1 MQGNVLLHKFVK
13 EACPT
18 MHKKLKD
25 SLLACCKGLMEGKK
39 LSVTAIGKAIKSS
52 TSVKHQIKRSD
63 RLFSSEALLSQ
74 KDNIYMSLMLKV
86 LPVDRFLPI
95 LVDTCFITPD
105 CEFQILRGSIAVGG
119 RALTL
124 YEIVYRNGELSFTME
139 VFLKKLKELLPEN
152 IHAVFITDA
161 GFHNRWF
168 KLVKKYGWDFI
179 GRVRQNK
186 IFKTKN
192 GESKYCNSLHEAA
205 KTKPKYE
212 GETVL
217 CKNNPV
223 ICNLYT
229 VKKKILGR
237 KKKNKK
243 GGMAK
248 GSYSRVHAKSQR
260 EPWVLASS
268 LPATKFNARAIV
280 HLYSLRMQIE
290 ESFRDIK
297 NSRSGFSL
305 KQTLTRCLKR
315 LNALMLIAAIV
326 SVVVWLIGK
335 TAENNNWHRHFQSNT
350 SKRRVV
356 SHFYLGLMIVSSN
369 LIRMKLESFTKAL
382 DEIKKHNPAWLGYV
396 F

>member
-1 MQGNVLLHKFVK
+1 MQGNGLLHKFIK
-13 EACPT
+13 ESCPG

-25 SLLACCKGLMEGKK
+25 SLLACCEGLMTGKK
-39 LSVTAIGKAIKSS
+39 LSVTAIGKAIKSP

-63 RLFSSEALLSQ
+63 RLFSNAALLDQ
-74 KDNIYMSLMLKV
+74 KDTIYRSLLLKV
-86 LPVDRFLPI
+86 LPVDGFVPI

-105 CEFQILRGSIAVGG
+105 SELQVLRGSIAASG

-124 YEIVYRNGELSFTME
+124 YEIVYRNGDLSFTME
-139 VFLKKLKELLPEN
+139 LFLKKIKEILPTH

-186 IFKTKN
+186 IFKTRN
-192 GESKYCNSLHEAA
+192 GESRYCNSLHETA
-205 KTKPKYE
+205 KSKPKCE
-212 GETVL
+212 GEIML
-217 CKNNPV
+217 CKNNS
-223 ICNLYT
+223 IACNLYT

-237 KKKNKK
+237 KNKNKK
-243 GGMAK
+243 GGIAK

-268 LPATKFNARAIV
+268 LSVKKFDASAIV

-290 ESFRDIK
+290 ESFRDMK
-297 NSRSGFSL
+297 SSRSGFSL
-305 KQTLTRCLKR
+305 KQILTRCLKR

-326 SVVVWLIGK
+326 TFIVWLNGK
-335 TAENNNWHRHFQSNT
+335 IAENKNWQRHFQSNT
-350 SKRRVV
+350 LKRRVV
-356 SHFYLGLMIVSSN
+356 SNFSLGFMVLSSKIFR
-369 LIRMKLESFTKAL
+369 IRLEDF
-382 DEIKKHNPAWLGYV
+382 KKELCNIRENNPAWLGYS